1 MLIEHKNW
9 HTGTLQCLCSAPTG
23 DQIHNMVFFDGHSK
37 AMSKSRAAR
46 ITYGGATYWDPHWLQ
61 NPTNPGEQ
69 TADAGVGVDFM

>member
-1 MLIEHKNW
+1 
-9 HTGTLQCLCSAPTG
+9 
-23 DQIHNMVFFDGHSK
+23 MVFFDGHSK